1 MANGLSGRKLAAAAL
16 LAAAVIAVL
25 VFWGR
30 GRLEAPAP
38 GQAGLTPSAE
48 LVATVRS
55 EPRSFNRLVAR
66 DRTSHLVS
74 LLTQARLVRIDL
86 ETQELEPALAE
97 SWSSSLDGLEYTL
110 ALRRDVTFSDGSPMT
125 AADVLFSAEALYDE
139 RVASPLAEPLKPGG
153 QPLAFTALD
162 AHTVVVRFAVP
173 FGPGLR
179 VLDNLPILPKHKLE
193 AALREGR
200 FRDAWGVAAPTTE
213 LAGLGPFVL
222 ESYRPGERMVFT
234 RNPHYWRTGPRGE
247 RLPLL
252 DRLVVTIVPDQ
263 NAEILRLQSGQADL
277 TSSEVRPDDLAAVRR
292 ASEAGRL
299 VVSDLGVGL
308 DPDCLWF
315 NLRPAFATSS
325 PSQAWLQRR
334 ELRHAVSL
342 AVDRA
347 AFADTVFLGT
357 AVPVAGPITPGNRA
371 WFDPAIAPP
380 AHDPAQARRLLGD
393 LGLRD
398 TNGDGLLE
406 IPGGGPARF
415 TLLTQKGN
423 TLRERGA
430 VFLQEEL
437 RHVGLDVAVVTLEQ
451 PAVIDRLMKGDY
463 EAIYFG
469 PQTTDTDPAANLDFW
484 LSSGAFHLWNPAQ
497 EAPATEW
504 ERQIDGLMRQQLAA
518 RDPAERRRLFGDVQ
532 RIFADQAPAIYF
544 VAPRMH
550 VAMSTRVSGARP
562 ALLQPPILWNADQLA
577 VR

>member
-1 MANGLSGRKLAAAAL
+1 
-16 LAAAVIAVL
+16 
-25 VFWGR
+25 
-30 GRLEAPAP
+30 
-38 GQAGLTPSAE
+38 
-48 LVATVRS
+48 VATVRS

-97 SWSSSLDGLEYTL
+97 RWASSPDGLEYTL
-110 ALRRDVTFSDGSPMT
+110 TLRRNVRFSDGTPMT

-139 RVASPLAEPLKPGG
+139 RVASPIAEPLKPGG
-153 QPLAFTALD
+153 QPLAFSAPD
-162 AHTVVVRFAVP
+162 DHTVVVRFAVP

-179 VLDNLPILPKHKLE
+179 ILDNLPILPKHKLE
-193 AALREGR
+193 AALRDGK
-200 FRDAWGVAAPTTE
+200 FRDAWSVATPTAE

-222 ESYRPGERMVFT
+222 DSYRPGERMVFT
-234 RNPHYWRTGPRGE
+234 RNHYYWRTGPRGE

-252 DRLVVTIVPDQ
+252 DRLVVSIVPDQ
-263 NAEILRLQSGQADL
+263 NAEILRLQSGQSDL
-277 TSSEVRPDDLAAVRR
+277 SSTEVRPDDLAAVRR
-292 ASEAGRL
+292 AADAGRL
-299 VVSDLGVGL
+299 VVNELGVGL

-315 NLRPAFATSS
+315 NLRPGFAKAN
-325 PSQAWLQRR
+325 PSRAWLQQR
-334 ELRHAVSL
+334 ELRRAVSV

-357 AVPVAGPITPGNRA
+357 AVPVGGPITPGNRA

-380 AHDPAQARRLLGD
+380 AHDPAQARRLLGE

-398 TNGDGLLE
+398 TNGDGVLE
-406 IPGGGPARF
+406 TPAGDPASF

-430 VFLQEEL
+430 VFIQEEL
-437 RHVGLDVAVVTLEQ
+437 RKVGLEVAVVTLEQ

-463 EAIYFG
+463 EAIFFG

-484 LSSGAFHLWNPAQ
+484 LSSGAFHIWNPAQ
-497 EAPATEW
+497 DAPATTW
-504 ERQIDGLMRQQLAA
+504 ERQIDDLMRAQLAA

-550 VAMSTRVSGARP
+550 VAMSPRVAGARP

-577 VR
+577 AR

>member
-1 MANGLSGRKLAAAAL
+1 MANGLSGRKLLAAGL

-25 VFWGR
+25 ALWGR
-30 GRLEAPAP
+30 ERLEAPAP
-38 GQAGLTPSAE
+38 GQAGGAPPAE

-97 SWSSSLDGLEYTL
+97 RWASSPDGLEYTL
-110 ALRRDVTFSDGSPMT
+110 TLRRDVRFSDGTPMT

-139 RVASPLAEPLKPGG
+139 RVGSPIAEPLKPGG
-153 QPLAFTALD
+153 QPLVFSAPD
-162 AHTVVVRFAVP
+162 DHTVVVKFPVP

-179 VLDNLPILPKHKLE
+179 ILDNLPILPKHKLQ
-193 AALREGR
+193 AALREGK
-200 FRDAWGVAAPTTE
+200 FRDAWGVSTPTTE
-213 LAGLGPFVL
+213 LAGLGPFVI
-222 ESYRPGERMVFT
+222 ESYRPGERLVFA

-252 DRLVVTIVPDQ
+252 DRLVVSIVPDQ

-277 TSSEVRPDDLAAVRR
+277 TNSEVRPDDLAAVRR
-292 ASEAGRL
+292 AADEGRL

-315 NLRPAFATSS
+315 NLRPAFARAN
-325 PSQAWLQRR
+325 PGRQWLQRR
-334 ELRHAVSL
+334 ELRRAVSM

-357 AVPVAGPITPGNRA
+357 AVPVGGPVTPGNRA
-371 WFDPAIAPP
+371 WFDPAVVPP
-380 AHDPAQARRLLGD
+380 PHDPAQARRLLAEM
-393 LGLRD
+393 GLRD
-398 TNGDGLLE
+398 ADGDGTVDA
-406 IPGGGPARF
+406 PGGGPARF

-430 VFLQEEL
+430 VFVQEEL
-437 RHVGLDVAVVTLEQ
+437 RKVGLDVAVVTLEQ

-469 PQTTDTDPAANLDFW
+469 PQILDTDPAANLDFW

-497 EAPATEW
+497 DEPATAW
-504 ERQIDGLMRQQLAA
+504 ERQIDDLMRAQLAA
-518 RDPAERRRLFGDVQ
+518 RDPAERRRLFGEVQ
-532 RIFADQAPAIYF
+532 RIFADEAPAIYF
-544 VAPRMH
+544 VAPRIH
-550 VAMSTRVSGARP
+550 VAMSPRVAGARP
-562 ALLQPPILWNADQLA
+562 ALLQPPILWNADHLA

>member
-1 MANGLSGRKLAAAAL
+1 MANELSGRKLAAAAL
-16 LAAAVIAVL
+16 LAAAVIAVFAL
-25 VFWGR
+25 WGR
-30 GRLEAPAP
+30 QRLEAPAP
-38 GQAGLTPSAE
+38 GQAGDARPAE

-97 SWSSSLDGLEYTL
+97 RWASSADGLEYTL
-110 ALRRDVTFSDGSPMT
+110 TLRRDVRFSDGTPMT

-153 QPLAFTALD
+153 QPLAFSAPD
-162 AHTVVVRFAVP
+162 DHTVVVRFAVP

-179 VLDNLPILPKHKLE
+179 ILDNLPILPKHRLE
-193 AALREGR
+193 AALRDGK
-200 FRDAWGVAAPTTE
+200 FRDAWGVATPTTQ

-234 RNPHYWRTGPRGE
+234 RNPQYWRTGPRGE

-252 DRLVVTIVPDQ
+252 DRLVVSIVPDQ

-292 ASEAGRL
+292 AADEGRL

-315 NLRPAFATSS
+315 NLRPAFATAN
-325 PSQAWLQRR
+325 PGRDWLQRR
-334 ELRHAVSL
+334 ELRRAVSV

-357 AVPVAGPITPGNRA
+357 AVPVGGPVTPGNRA
-371 WFDPAIAPP
+371 WFDPAIALP
-380 AHDPAQARRLLGD
+380 AHDPAQARRLLGEM
-393 LGLRD
+393 GLRD
-398 TNGDGLLE
+398 ANGDGVLE
-406 IPGGGPARF
+406 TPGGGQVRF

-430 VFLQEEL
+430 VFIQEEL
-437 RHVGLDVAVVTLEQ
+437 RKVGLDVAVVTLEP
-451 PAVIDRLMKGDY
+451 PAVIDRIMKGDY
-463 EAIYFG
+463 DAIYFG
-469 PQTTDTDPAANLDFW
+469 PQITDTDPAANLDFW

-497 EAPATEW
+497 DEPATTW
-504 ERQIDGLMRQQLAA
+504 ERQIDDLMRAQLAA

-532 RIFADQAPAIYF
+532 RIFADEAPAIYF

-550 VAMSTRVSGARP
+550 VAMSPRVAGARP

>member
-1 MANGLSGRKLAAAAL
+1 
-16 LAAAVIAVL
+16 
-25 VFWGR
+25 
-30 GRLEAPAP
+30 
-38 GQAGLTPSAE
+38 
-48 LVATVRS
+48 
-55 EPRSFNRLVAR
+55 
-66 DRTSHLVS
+66 VS

-97 SWSSSLDGLEYTL
+97 RWASSADGLEYTL
-110 ALRRDVTFSDGSPMT
+110 TLRRGVRFSDGTPMT

-139 RVASPLAEPLKPGG
+139 RVGSPLADPLKPGG
-153 QPLAFTALD
+153 RPLAFSSPD
-162 AHTVVVRFAVP
+162 DHTVVVKFGVP

-179 VLDNLPILPKHKLE
+179 ILDNLPILPKHKLE
-193 AALREGR
+193 AALRDGK
-200 FRDAWGVAAPTTE
+200 FRDAWGVATPTTE

-222 ESYRPGERMVFT
+222 DSYRPGERMVFT
-234 RNPHYWRTGPRGE
+234 RNQHYWRTGPRGE

-252 DRLVVTIVPDQ
+252 DRLVVSIVPDQ
-263 NAEILRLQSGQADL
+263 NAEILRLQSGQSDL
-277 TSSEVRPDDLAAVRR
+277 ASTEVRPDDLAAVRR
-292 ASEAGRL
+292 AADAGRL
-299 VVSDLGVGL
+299 VVNELGVGL

-315 NLRPAFATSS
+315 NLRPGFAKAN
-325 PSQAWLQRR
+325 PSRAWLQQR
-334 ELRHAVSL
+334 ELRRAVSV

-357 AVPVAGPITPGNRA
+357 AVPVGGPITPGNRA

-380 AHDPAQARRLLGD
+380 AHDPAQARRLLSE

-398 TNGDGLLE
+398 TNGDGVLE
-406 IPGGGPARF
+406 TPTGDAASF

-430 VFLQEEL
+430 VFIQEEL
-437 RHVGLDVAVVTLEQ
+437 RKVGLEVAVVTLEQ

-463 EAIYFG
+463 EAIFFG

-484 LSSGAFHLWNPAQ
+484 LSSGAFHIWNPAQ
-497 EAPATEW
+497 DTPATTW
-504 ERQIDGLMRQQLAA
+504 ERQIDDLMRAQLAA

-550 VAMSTRVSGARP
+550 VAMSPRVAGARP